1 MSDHHWYATT
11 RSDWVVADTKENVL
25 KKLARVTDT
34 EWFKDGGVE
43 ALVCKVNL
51 PITARYS
58 MEEYLP
64 VNVEREP
71 AQRVRLLNR
80 QGKFEDAISRVAE

>member
-1 MSDHHWYATT
+1 MSDHHWYGTT
-11 RSDWVVADTKENVL
+11 RSDWAVADTKENVI
-25 KKLARVTDT
+25 KKLARITDT
-34 EWFKDGGVE
+34 EWLRDGGVE

-64 VNVEREP
+64 VDVDREK
-71 AQRVRLLNR
+71 AKRVRIMNR
-80 QGKFEDAISRVAE
+80 SGKFTE